1 MPQIQKISV
10 ITRIDNPK
18 EIHILNNI
26 RGFLQIKAP
35 EMKLVKNFYL
45 QGLSAEQANT
55 VAKEILACPVTES
68 YKINDGYFADF
79 AHCIEIGDQPGV
91 MNPEAVTIDEQVHK
105 YNWSEYQAAA
115 ITHSY
120 YFKTKMS
127 AKDLDSIKN
136 RVLMNSQIQ
145 MEITAPLTDLRVN
158 LAGESCKTVP
168 LRGLDD
174 KGLMELS
181 DYKLFLTLDE
191 MRTIQAYYTKLGR
204 DATDVELETIAQTW
218 SEHCG
223 HKTFKAKV
231 LYDGVERTSMIG
243 LIKAAEK
250 AISHPDIISKFSDNS
265 GVFRFAEADGEEY
278 GICLKAETH
287 NSPSGLDPY
296 GGAMTGSGGVF
307 RDIAG
312 TGKGAKNI
320 SSVDIFCL
328 GLPDQPLEEVLPGC
342 LHPRRILTG
351 VVDGVRDYGNR
362 MGIPTVNGSFHFH
375 KDFGPKPTVLVGAD
389 GLIPLKYAKKGVAAE
404 GELVVSFG
412 GKTGKD
418 GIHGATFSSA
428 EMTEHT
434 SKMNSG
440 AVQIGNAI
448 EEKRMFDCLI
458 EIRDLDIITA
468 MTDCGAGGY
477 SSALGEIGEKTGIKV
492 WLDKIPLKYPGLSSY
507 EKWISESQE
516 RMVALFKPADIAT
529 VEKICKKYNVEMAV
543 IGEVTNTKHLE
554 IYDNGELV
562 CNLDMDFLHDGQPT
576 ETIVATSYEKTG
588 LKDGEFYE
596 EEIDYNAAVLDVIS
610 HPNIASKEPV
620 IRQYDH
626 GVQGTVVEGPLCGLK
641 NDAPTGASILKP
653 LHNSNA
659 AVVLGHGL
667 NPILNRIDSFHGP
680 LWSFYEAVS
689 NVVALGGNPDK
700 TFMINNYIWPKP
712 TATNLS
718 DLYNCVLSVT
728 EASKFFKMPII
739 SGKDSLS
746 STYKNKDVF
755 IEVPPVICMSA
766 RAVTDDYRKT
776 VSPDFKKAGSPLL
789 LVGDYSQAELGGSVF
804 FDRLGQLGTKVPKID
819 METAKEI
826 YYAVYN
832 AIREGKILSCT
843 DVSEGGMITAAI
855 EMAIGGKMGFNIV
868 VADKVKMLFAEVPA
882 AFVCEMRDL
891 DAADELIAAKLA
903 VQIGTV
909 TNARRIVVNDFQ
921 NINLVD
927 LPLEIA
933 EQAWKEPFTK
943 YFV

>member
-1 MPQIQKISV
+1 MSLIQKISV

-18 EIHILNNI
+18 ENHITSNI
-26 RGFLQIKAP
+26 QGFLHINAG

-45 QGLSAEQANT
+45 QGLTAEEAEI

-68 YKINDGYFADF
+68 FKINDSYFAEYE
-79 AHCIEIGDQPGV
+79 HCIEIGDQPGV
-91 MNPEAVTIDEQVHK
+91 MNPEAVTIDEQIHK
-105 YNWSEYQAAA
+105 YKWSNYQAAA
-115 ITHSY
+115 ITHTY
-120 YFKTKMS
+120 CFKQKINT
-127 AKDLDSIKN
+127 KDLDTIKN
-136 RVLMNSQIQ
+136 KVLMNSQIQ
-145 MEITAPLTDLRVN
+145 MEITTPLTDLRVN
-158 LAGESCKTVP
+158 LAGEKCKTIP
-168 LRGLDD
+168 IRGLDD
-174 KGLMELS
+174 TGLMALS
-181 DYKLFLTLDE
+181 AYKLFLTLDE
-191 MRTIQAYYTKLGR
+191 MRTIQAYYKKIGR
-204 DATDVELETIAQTW
+204 DAKDVELETIAQTW

-231 LYDGVERTSMIG
+231 IYDGEERTSMFG
-243 LIKAAEK
+243 LVKNAEK
-250 AISHPDIISKFSDNS
+250 TINHPDIISKFSDNS

-278 GICLKAETH
+278 GICIKAETH

-320 SSVDIFCL
+320 SSIDIFCL
-328 GLPDQPLEEVLPGC
+328 GYPDQPLEEVLPGC

-351 VVDGVRDYGNR
+351 VVEGVRDYGNR

-389 GLIPLKYAKKGVAAE
+389 GIIPLKYAKKGQASV
-404 GELVVSFG
+404 GEMVVSFG

-428 EMTEHT
+428 EMTEKT

-448 EEKRMFDCLI
+448 EEKRMFDCLL
-458 EIRDLDIITA
+458 EIRDLNIIEA

-492 WLDKIPLKYPGLSSY
+492 YLDKIPLKYPGLSSF

-516 RMVALFKPADIAT
+516 RMVALFKAENLPL
-529 VEKICKKYNVEMAV
+529 VEQLCHKYNVEMAV
-543 IGEVTNTKHLE
+543 IGEVTDTHRLE
-554 IYDNGELV
+554 IYDNGEEV
-562 CNLDMDFLHDGQPT
+562 CNLEMEFLHDGQPT
-576 ETIVATSYEKTG
+576 ETIIATSYERTG
-588 LKDGEFYE
+588 LKDGEYYE
-596 EEIDYNAAVLDVIS
+596 EEMDYNAAVLDVIS
-610 HPNIASKEPV
+610 HPNIASKEPI

-641 NDAPTGASILKP
+641 NDAPTGGSILKP
-653 LHNSNA
+653 LQNSNA
-659 AVVLGHGL
+659 AVILGHGL
-667 NPILNRIDSFHGP
+667 NPVLNRIDSFHGP

-700 TFMINNYIWPKP
+700 TFMIENYIWAKP
-712 TATNLS
+712 TARNLS

-728 EASKFFKMPII
+728 EASKFFNMPII

-776 VSPDFKKAGSPLL
+776 VSPDFKKAGSPIL
-789 LVGDYSQAELGGSVF
+789 LVGDYGNAELGGSIF

-826 YYAVYN
+826 YYSIYKF
-832 AIREGKILSCT
+832 IREGKIISCT

-855 EMAIGGKMGFNIV
+855 EMAIGGKLGFNIT
-868 VADKVKMLFAEVPA
+868 VADKVKMLFSEVPA

-891 DAADELIAAKLA
+891 DAADELIATKLA
-903 VQIGTV
+903 VQIGTI
-909 TNARRIVVNDFQ
+909 TNAKTIVVNDFQ
-921 NINLVD
+921 NINLIN

-933 EQAWKEPFTK
+933 EQAWKEPFKK
-943 YFV
+943 YFD